1 MICRMISFRT
11 HALLLAVAACSL
23 FLAAC
28 DKEKIPLTGERE
40 SFITVSTRLQPDA
53 SLASQMV
60 AIPSAIAILDWPQ
73 NGGNTLH
80 SMPPLALSANPT
92 LQWKATLGQGVTDYQ
107 RLLSGIVVVQNVVY
121 GIDSVGA
128 VTALSINDKQ
138 TKVLWQQATAAED
151 MTGNALGGGIAA
163 ENGKIIAT
171 SSFAEVLALDGKD
184 GHILWRV
191 MASGPIRTAPTC
203 KDGRVFVTTISNETI
218 AFDANTGKQL
228 WSHTGITEQASLL
241 GGASPAVSDNVVIV
255 AYSSGEIY
263 ALQAENGH
271 VLWSDTL
278 TSAVRVDTVSS
289 IPHIHAAP
297 VIEGG
302 KVFAVSHGGKMIA
315 IDLKTGVREWQREIG
330 GLHAPVV
337 AGEWIFVL
345 SNQSD
350 VFCLKKDTGAI
361 RWVSS
366 LPKSNVE
373 DKESIYWSGPVIA
386 NDQLVF
392 SGSNGHV
399 QFVNVTDG
407 KISQTLSF
415 SRQTFLSPV
424 IANKTLFILNDQA
437 ELYAWQ

>member
-1 MICRMISFRT
+1 MIRRMISFRT
-11 HALLLAVAACSL
+11 HALLFTVGVCSL
-23 FLAAC
+23 FLMGC
-28 DKEKIPLTGERE
+28 DKEKTPLTGERE
-40 SFITVSTRLQPDA
+40 AFITLSTRLQPDA
-53 SLASQMV
+53 SLANQMV
-60 AIPSAIAILDWPQ
+60 TVPAAVAIADWPQ

-80 SMPPLALSANPT
+80 DMPPLVLSKNPT
-92 LQWKATLGQGVTDYQ
+92 LLWQTSLGSGVTDYQ
-107 RLLSGIVVVQNVVY
+107 RLLSGIVVMQNVVY
-121 GIDSVGA
+121 GIDSSGK
-128 VTALSINDKQ
+128 VTALSIADKQ
-138 TKVLWQQATAAED
+138 PKILWQQATDAEHI
-151 MTGNALGGGIAA
+151 TGEALGGGVAVDG
-163 ENGKIIAT
+163 GKVFVA
-171 SSFAEVLALDGKD
+171 SSFAEVLALDAKD
-184 GHILWRV
+184 GHILWRTA
-191 MASGPIRTAPTC
+191 ASGPIRTAPTC
-203 KDGRVFVTTISNETI
+203 KNGRVFVTTISNETI

-228 WSHTGITEQASLL
+228 WSHTGITEQACLL

-278 TSAVRVDTVSS
+278 TSAVRIDTVSS
-289 IPHIHAAP
+289 IPHIHAGP

-337 AGEWIFVL
+337 AGQWLFVL
-345 SNQSD
+345 SNHGEI
-350 VFCLKKDTGAI
+350 FCVQKNTGSI
-361 RWVSS
+361 RWVSA
-366 LPKSNVE
+366 LPKASVD

-392 SGSNGHV
+392 AGSNGQV

-407 KISQTLSF
+407 KISKTLSF
-415 SRQTFLSPV
+415 SGQTFLSPV